1 MVLAEWLKKTEL
13 FEGLDETRLSILL
26 SQSVVKSYPAGETIF
41 LQGEEATCLYIL
53 IKGAVDLTVKTQE
66 KTDFMTSRIEKE
78 GAVFGTASL
87 MEPFRYNVSAV
98 CLKPSEVLVLDANLI
113 RTKME
118 DDPKIGLEIMKKLA
132 SIYFNRLND
141 LRAGVSN
148 LLKMLKIKT
157 P

>member
-1 MVLAEWLKKTEL
+1 MVSVEWLKKMEL
-13 FEGLDETRLSILL
+13 FEGLDETQLSILL
-26 SQSVVKSYPAGETIF
+26 SQAVVKSFPEGEAIF

-66 KTDFMTSRIEKE
+66 KIDFMTSRIEKE

-87 MEPFRYNVSAV
+87 MEPFHYNVSAV
-98 CLKPSEVLVLDANLI
+98 CLKSSEVLVLDANLI
-113 RTKME
+113 RRKME
-118 DDPKIGLEIMKKLA
+118 DDPKTGLEIMKKLA
-132 SIYFNRLND
+132 SIYFNRLNE

-148 LLKMLKIKT
+148 LLKMSNIRF